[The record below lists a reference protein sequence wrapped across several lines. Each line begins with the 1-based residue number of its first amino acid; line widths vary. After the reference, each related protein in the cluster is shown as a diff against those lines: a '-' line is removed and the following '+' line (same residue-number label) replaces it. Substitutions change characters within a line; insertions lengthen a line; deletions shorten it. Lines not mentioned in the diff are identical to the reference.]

1 VNNSKKEK
9 KKKNKAKM
17 KEILNE
23 NNNYMDNLFIKK
35 VKKITNKKN
44 NKLNKNKYSQ
54 NYSSSYMK
62 YQNIKPSG
70 NLYNKIFDYK
80 GNKSNNNSLSLNMNK
95 LFIKL
100 PKTLEDRDITRKI
113 QTPKLKQTQIMLNSN
128 KNQNNPNI
136 NSNNISV
143 ELSGF
148 KKYPILQHLTSSQ
161 EKNTMNNNTCIRNL
175 CFSKCKTKA
184 KINNYSKNG
193 KISYRIK
200 SLNYSNFNSNGNIKK
215 IDNKNNS
222 PLFFKKGNNT
232 KKQNKTL
239 NHSKNNSGFNSLEN
253 TNIQNVKSKGYDMKL
268 KKIINKIKNNK
279 NIFDLLDTGEKKLE
293 FKKKA
298 SKLKDKGRSKEK
310 RLSFNITNKGK
321 NQSTKLTDK
330 QVKQIMKEANSIFPN
345 NFKKLSEIYLN
356 MKNFN
361 QKSYTNRKKSSS
373 SQENIHSNNNYNN
386 FKSLNHIEKNIN
398 INNININNKQI
409 NSSNKKCTNNNN
421 ANISNNFNG
430 QAFYKKINSGYLS
443 QRKENQLIDYI
454 QLKMKIKL
462 KSKPITTLQSREEK
476 SNSRMDELSNLDI
489 RKINSFIQ
497 YIPNSTGNSISP
509 EGQLINTTKDVIETK
524 NKKIY
529 SNNNINFNLKYNQ
542 NKMKKINK
550 KNLIK
555 IINKNDNK
563 SKKKTK
569 INLNL
574 NLKQKKIDKNS
585 EKSKERIVINKILN
599 VDNHKRNRDIDETN
613 NNDIN
618 KKINS
623 SFLTTIKDAS
633 FYLNEQKKLSEYIK
647 KYHKEKGVY
656 PSTQIDFY
664 KYGRLLGKGAFGKVN
679 LALHV
684 ASGKLV
690 AIKSFNKS
698 NLLTY
703 HSKKKIKIEIE
714 ALSKL
719 FNPFCTQIY
728 DTFQTDTHILI
739 VMEYVCADL
748 LSFIRKRGK
757 ISENLAKFIFK
768 QMIKGLKYIHKS
780 NIVHRDIKL
789 DNLLIDLSNTIK
801 ICDFG
806 VSKILKKGDIM
817 YEHCG
822 TPAYIAPE
830 IFEDK
835 GYEGFSCDIWSAG
848 ITLYYILSGSLPF
861 RGNDIE
867 EIQSLIFKSKY
878 DKIKDVSEEANDLIS
893 KMLKVNPKE
902 RISIDDI
909 LNHPWIKD
917 VNIKNRKNINL
928 FSKAEKHL
936 LSKYNVCYL
945 NSGPEELI
953 ENFTNQNLNTIDEI
967 EEKGNTKSIILAPYN
982 TYISDQDDSIYND
995 IEIKNDICKF
1005 KGQAQ
1010 MSNIKYELSNNNE
1023 FDNGII
1029 KTQNSVMVNLSE
1041 DIKNKSNIYN
1051 NELLNE
1057 MTDSIN
1063 LSFDDKKCFST
1074 ITISDDILK
1083 EIEEKVGYDKKYLI
1097 QCLKNNEI
1105 NYATAT
1111 YYLMMKE
1118 KEKEK

>member
-1 VNNSKKEK
+1 
-9 KKKNKAKM
+9 M
-17 KEILNE
+17 KEILND
-23 NNNYMDNLFIKK
+23 NNFMDNLFIKK

-44 NKLNKNKYSQ
+44 KILNKNRYNQ

-80 GNKSNNNSLSLNMNK
+80 ANKSNNNSLSLNMNR
-95 LFIKL
+95 LFIKI
-100 PKTLEDRDITRKI
+100 PKTLEDREITRKI

-128 KNQNNPNI
+128 KNMNI
-136 NSNNISV
+136 NNNNISADI
-143 ELSGF
+143 SGF
-148 KKYPILQHLTSSQ
+148 KKYPLMQHLTSSH
-161 EKNTMNNNTCIRNL
+161 EKNSVNNNPCIRNL

-184 KINNYSKNG
+184 KINNWSSKNG
-193 KISYRIK
+193 KISYGIK
-200 SLNYSNFNSNGNIKK
+200 SLNYNNFNSNGNIKNY
-215 IDNKNNS
+215 DNKTNS
-222 PLFFKKGNNT
+222 PLFFKKVNNI
-232 KKQNKTL
+232 KKQNKTM

-253 TNIQNVKSKGYDMKL
+253 TNVQNVKNKGYDVKL

-279 NIFDLLDTGEKKLE
+279 NIFDFVETGEKKLE
-293 FKKKA
+293 YKKKGN
-298 SKLKDKGRSKEK
+298 KLKDKGSSKEK
-310 RLSFNITNKGK
+310 RLSFNKTNKGK
-321 NQSTKLTDK
+321 INSIKLTE
-330 QVKQIMKEANSIFPN
+330 KQIKQIIKEINSILPN
-345 NFKKLSEIYLN
+345 NAKKLSEIYLN

-373 SQENIHSNNNYNN
+373 SQENIHSKNNYNN
-386 FKSLNHIEKNIN
+386 FISLNHIEKNIN

-409 NSSNKKCTNNNN
+409 NNSNKKCTSNNINS
-421 ANISNNFNG
+421 ISNHNG
-430 QAFYKKINSGYLS
+430 QAFYKKIMPGYLS

-454 QLKMKIKL
+454 QFKMKIKL
-462 KSKPITTLQSREEK
+462 KSKPVTTLQSRDDK

-497 YIPNSTGNSISP
+497 QIPNSSGNSISP
-509 EGQLINTTKDVIETK
+509 EGQLINTTKDVVELK

-529 SNNNINFNLKYNQ
+529 SNNNIKVNLNYNQ

-555 IINKNDNK
+555 IINNNDYK

-569 INLNL
+569 ISLNL
-574 NLKQKKIDKNS
+574 NLKQKKINKNNDKT
-585 EKSKERIVINKILN
+585 KDKITINKILN
-599 VDNHKRNRDIDETN
+599 VDINKRNQDIDFAN
-613 NNDIN
+613 INDIS

-623 SFLTTIKDAS
+623 SILTTIKDSS

-647 KYHKEKGVY
+647 KYRKEKGVY
-656 PSTQIDFY
+656 PPTQINFY

-719 FNPFCTQIY
+719 NNPFCTQIY
-728 DTFQTDTHILI
+728 DSFQTDTHILI
-739 VMEYVCADL
+739 VMEYICADL
-748 LSFIRKRGK
+748 ISFIKKRGK
-757 ISENLAKFIFK
+757 ISENIAKLIFK

-789 DNLLIDLSNTIK
+789 DNLLIDLTNTIK

-806 VSKILKKGDIM
+806 VSKILKKGDVM

-830 IFEDK
+830 IIEDK

-848 ITLYYILSGSLPF
+848 ITLYYMLSGSQPF
-861 RGNDIE
+861 KGKDIE
-867 EIQSLIFKSKY
+867 EIQSLIFKGNY
-878 DKIKDVSEEANDLIS
+878 DKIKDVSEEVNDLIS

-909 LNHPWIKD
+909 LKHPWIKD
-917 VNIKNRKNINL
+917 VNIKNRKNIKL

-953 ENFTNQNLNTIDEI
+953 ENFTNQNLNTMDEKD
-967 EEKGNTKSIILAPYN
+967 EKGNTKSIILAPYN
-982 TYISDQDDSIYND
+982 TYISDENDAIYSD

-1051 NELLNE
+1051 NEFLTE
-1057 MTDSIN
+1057 KTDSLN

-1074 ITISDDILK
+1074 ATISDDILK
-1083 EIEEKVGYDKKYLI
+1083 EIEEKVGYDKKYLMK
-1097 QCLKNNEI
+1097 CLKNNEI

-1111 YYLMMKE
+1111 YYLIIKDRE
-1118 KEKEK
+1118 KENEK

>member
-1 VNNSKKEK
+1 MNNSKKEK
-9 KKKNKAKM
+9 KKKNRTKM
-17 KEILNE
+17 KEILND
-23 NNNYMDNLFIKK
+23 NNYMDNLFIKK
-35 VKKITNKKN
+35 VIKINKKN
-44 NKLNKNKYSQ
+44 SLLNKNRYNQ

-62 YQNIKPSG
+62 YKNIKLSG
-70 NLYNKIFDYK
+70 NLFNKIFDYK
-80 GNKSNNNSLSLNMNK
+80 TNKSNKSNNNSLSLNMNK
-95 LFIKL
+95 IFIKI
-100 PKTLEDRDITRKI
+100 PKSLEDRDITHKI

-128 KNQNNPNI
+128 KNTNI
-136 NSNNISV
+136 NINNSNISM

-148 KKYPILQHLTSSQ
+148 KKYPILQYLTSSH
-161 EKNTMNNNTCIRNL
+161 EKNTLNNNSCMRNS

-184 KINNYSKNG
+184 KINNCCAKNG
-193 KISYRIK
+193 KISYGIK
-200 SLNYSNFNSNGNIKK
+200 SINHNNFNSNVNIKNF
-215 IDNKNNS
+215 DNKNNS
-222 PLFFKKGNNT
+222 PLFFKKVNNT
-232 KKQNKTL
+232 KKQSKTM

-253 TNIQNVKSKGYDMKL
+253 TNIQNVKNKGYDLKL

-279 NIFDLLDTGEKKLE
+279 NISDLLEADEKKLE
-293 FKKKA
+293 YKKK
-298 SKLKDKGRSKEK
+298 SNKLKDKGGSKER
-310 RLSFNITNKGK
+310 RLNFNKTSKGK
-321 NQSTKLTDK
+321 YHSIKLTE
-330 QVKQIMKEANSIFPN
+330 KQIKQIIKENKSILPHN
-345 NFKKLSEIYLN
+345 VKKLSEIYLN

-361 QKSYTNRKKSSS
+361 QKSYTQRKKSSS

-398 INNININNKQI
+398 INNKQI
-409 NSSNKKCTNNNN
+409 NNSNKKCT
-421 ANISNNFNG
+421 SNNINNSNYNG
-430 QAFYKKINSGYLS
+430 QVFYKKVKPGYLS
-443 QRKENQLIDYI
+443 QRKEIQLIDYI
-454 QLKMKIKL
+454 QLKKKIKL
-462 KSKPITTLQSREEK
+462 KSKPVTTLQSREEK
-476 SNSRMDELSNLDI
+476 SSSRMDELSNLNV

-497 YIPNSTGNSISP
+497 SIPNSSGNSISP
-509 EGQLINTTKDVIETK
+509 ERQLINTTKDIVETK

-529 SNNNINFNLKYNQ
+529 SNGNINFNLNYNQ

-555 IINKNDNK
+555 IINNNNK

-569 INLNL
+569 INLKI
-574 NLKQKKIDKNS
+574 NLKPKKIDKNN
-585 EKSKERIVINKILN
+585 EKTKDKIIVNKILN
-599 VDNHKRNRDIDETN
+599 FDNNKRNQDIDETN

-623 SFLTTIKDAS
+623 SILTTIKDSS
-633 FYLNEQKKLSEYIK
+633 FYQNEQKKLFEYIK
-647 KYHKEKGVY
+647 KYRKEKGVY
-656 PSTQIDFY
+656 PSTQINFY

-690 AIKSFNKS
+690 AIKSFNKK
-698 NLLTY
+698 NLSSY
-703 HSKKKIKIEIE
+703 HSKKKIKTEIE

-719 FNPFCTQIY
+719 NNPFCTQIY
-728 DTFQTDTHILI
+728 DSFQTDTHILI
-739 VMEYVCADL
+739 VMEYICSDL
-748 LSFIRKRGK
+748 ISFMKKRGK
-757 ISENLAKFIFK
+757 ISEKIAKLIFK

-789 DNLLIDLSNTIK
+789 DNLLIDLTNTIK

-817 YEHCG
+817 YDRCG

-830 IFEDK
+830 IIENK

-848 ITLYYILSGSLPF
+848 ITLYYMLSGTQPF
-861 RGNDIE
+861 KGNDIE
-867 EIQSLIFKSKY
+867 EIQNLIFEGKY
-878 DKIKDVSEEANDLIS
+878 DKIEDASEEANDLIG

-909 LNHPWIKD
+909 LNHPWIKE

-953 ENFTNQNLNTIDEI
+953 ENFTNQNLNTTDEKD
-967 EEKGNTKSIILAPYN
+967 EKGNTQSLILAPYN
-982 TYISDQDDSIYND
+982 TYISDEDDIIYSD
-995 IEIKNDICKF
+995 IEIKNNICKF
-1005 KGQAQ
+1005 KGKAQ
-1010 MSNIKYELSNNNE
+1010 MSNFKYELSNNDE
-1023 FDNGII
+1023 FDNGMI
-1029 KTQNSVMVNLSE
+1029 KTQKSVMVNLSE
-1041 DIKNKSNIYN
+1041 DIINKSNIYN

-1057 MTDSIN
+1057 KTDSLN

-1074 ITISDDILK
+1074 TTISDDILK
-1083 EIEEKVGYDKKYLI
+1083 EIEEKVGYDKKYLM

-1111 YYLMMKE
+1111 YYLMFKERE
-1118 KEKEK
+1118 KEKQMN

>member
-1 VNNSKKEK
+1 
-9 KKKNKAKM
+9 M
-17 KEILNE
+17 
-23 NNNYMDNLFIKK
+23 
-35 VKKITNKKN
+35 
-44 NKLNKNKYSQ
+44 
-54 NYSSSYMK
+54 
-62 YQNIKPSG
+62 
-70 NLYNKIFDYK
+70 
-80 GNKSNNNSLSLNMNK
+80 
-95 LFIKL
+95 
-100 PKTLEDRDITRKI
+100 
-113 QTPKLKQTQIMLNSN
+113 
-128 KNQNNPNI
+128 
-136 NSNNISV
+136 
-143 ELSGF
+143 
-148 KKYPILQHLTSSQ
+148 
-161 EKNTMNNNTCIRNL
+161 
-175 CFSKCKTKA
+175 
-184 KINNYSKNG
+184 
-193 KISYRIK
+193 
-200 SLNYSNFNSNGNIKK
+200 
-215 IDNKNNS
+215 
-222 PLFFKKGNNT
+222 
-232 KKQNKTL
+232 

-253 TNIQNVKSKGYDMKL
+253 TNVQNVKNKGYDVKL

-279 NIFDLLDTGEKKLE
+279 NIFDFVETGEKKLE
-293 FKKKA
+293 YKKKGN
-298 SKLKDKGRSKEK
+298 KLKDKGSSKEK
-310 RLSFNITNKGK
+310 RLSFNKTNKGK
-321 NQSTKLTDK
+321 INSIKLTE
-330 QVKQIMKEANSIFPN
+330 KQIKQIIKEINSILPN
-345 NFKKLSEIYLN
+345 NAKKLSEIYLN

-373 SQENIHSNNNYNN
+373 SQENIHSKNNYNN
-386 FKSLNHIEKNIN
+386 FISLNHIEKNIN

-409 NSSNKKCTNNNN
+409 NNSNKKCTSNNINS
-421 ANISNNFNG
+421 ISNHNG
-430 QAFYKKINSGYLS
+430 QAFYKKIMPGYLS

-462 KSKPITTLQSREEK
+462 KSKPVTTLQSRDDK

-497 YIPNSTGNSISP
+497 QIPNSSGNSISP
-509 EGQLINTTKDVIETK
+509 EGQLINTTKDVVESK

-529 SNNNINFNLKYNQ
+529 SNNNIKVNLNYNQ

-555 IINKNDNK
+555 IINNNDYK

-569 INLNL
+569 ISLNL
-574 NLKQKKIDKNS
+574 NLKQKKINKNNDKT
-585 EKSKERIVINKILN
+585 KDKITINKILN
-599 VDNHKRNRDIDETN
+599 VDINKRNQDIDFAN
-613 NNDIN
+613 INDIS

-623 SFLTTIKDAS
+623 SILTTIKDSS

-647 KYHKEKGVY
+647 KYRKEKGVY
-656 PSTQIDFY
+656 PPTQINFY

-719 FNPFCTQIY
+719 NNPFCTQIY
-728 DTFQTDTHILI
+728 DSFQTDTHILI
-739 VMEYVCADL
+739 VMEYICADL
-748 LSFIRKRGK
+748 ISFIKKRGK
-757 ISENLAKFIFK
+757 ISENIAKLIFK

-789 DNLLIDLSNTIK
+789 DNLLIDLTNTIK

-806 VSKILKKGDIM
+806 VSKILKKGDVM

-830 IFEDK
+830 IIEDK

-848 ITLYYILSGSLPF
+848 ITLYYMLSGSQPF
-861 RGNDIE
+861 KGKDIE
-867 EIQSLIFKSKY
+867 EIQSLIFKGNY
-878 DKIKDVSEEANDLIS
+878 DKIKDVSEEVNDLIS

-909 LNHPWIKD
+909 LKHPWIKD
-917 VNIKNRKNINL
+917 VNIKNRKNIKL
-928 FSKAEKHL
+928 FSKPEKHL

-953 ENFTNQNLNTIDEI
+953 ENFTNQNLNTMDEKD
-967 EEKGNTKSIILAPYN
+967 EKGNTKSIILAPYN
-982 TYISDQDDSIYND
+982 TYISDENDAIYSD

-1051 NELLNE
+1051 NEFLTE
-1057 MTDSIN
+1057 KTDSLN

-1074 ITISDDILK
+1074 ATISDDILK
-1083 EIEEKVGYDKKYLI
+1083 EIEEKVGYDKKYLMK
-1097 QCLKNNEI
+1097 CLKNNEI

-1111 YYLMMKE
+1111 YYLIIKDRE
-1118 KEKEK
+1118 KENEK